1 MWYSTDGEDQI
12 WFQLEAI
19 SLFLINVMA
28 ERVFFFCT
36 SMLIQVF
43 GKPSLLLSKARVLF
57 DFTP

>member
-28 ERVFFFCT
+28 EKVFFLHKYVDSGVWKAVIAF
-36 SMLIQVF
+36 VK
-43 GKPSLLLSKARVLF
+43 GKGSF
-57 DFTP
+57 